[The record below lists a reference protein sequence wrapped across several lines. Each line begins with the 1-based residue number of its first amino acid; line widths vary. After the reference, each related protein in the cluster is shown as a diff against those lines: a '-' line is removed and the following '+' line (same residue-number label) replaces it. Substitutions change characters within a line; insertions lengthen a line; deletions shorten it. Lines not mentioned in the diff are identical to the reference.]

1 MGDEKSEI
9 LGSDV
14 IVLIFSMELEFTNC
28 SMRVLERLDFLS
40 DVM

>member
-14 IVLIFSMELEFTNC
+14 IVLIFSMESDFTNC
-28 SMRVLERLDFLS
+28 SMRILERLDFLR
-40 DVM
+40 DAM

>member
-40 DVM
+40 DAM